1 MTPIATQAHAG
12 WAQHLLLSPDEQI
25 ELVHKAA
32 RKWARFFPYSI
43 DQPLPQDKRFAG
55 QAWQHWPFKAFY
67 GRGCHGLCVALR
79 RAGHLCL
86 GTVTERTAPV
96 ELYR

>member
-55 QAWQHWPFKAFY
+55 QAWGSI
-67 GRGCHGLCVALR
+67 GRSKLSMGGAATAYASLCDAP
-79 RAGHLCL
+79 
-86 GTVTERTAPV
+86 GTYVLEP
-96 ELYR
+96 